1 MAEQRC
7 AHGFLRSVAACPECR
22 PPYQYKAR
30 GITSEEMAAAVLA
43 EGTITGAARA
53 LQISFL
59 TIYKRAETCKA
70 LRDALERRPTYQAK
84 TARRQVAG
92 A

>member
-1 MAEQRC
+1 
-7 AHGFLRSVAACPECR
+7 
-22 PPYQYKAR
+22 
-30 GITSEEMAAAVLA
+30 MAAAVLA